1 MLKYVPY
8 IVDFLLVVVIG
19 VCVLSG
25 GKRGFVRTLLS
36 FIGIFVIFAAAT
48 YLSGRLAGFVY
59 EQFIRQ
65 GLINSVQENISSHT
79 DLSGLSDL
87 MKSGLIA
94 VLTALGLIS
103 QSTID
108 SIVSKI
114 DYLADP
120 VRQAETIVDGALA
133 EPVTQLIRVLLFII
147 ILILCIII
155 FKAILS
161 LSASFNNIP
170 ILGGF
175 NKFLGALLGLV
186 EGLVIAFIL
195 VYVTKTALVTT
206 PEGTAML
213 ENLNLKTVVFSLLS
227 AVKIL

>member
-48 YLSGRLAGFVY
+48 YLSGRLAGLVY

-65 GLINSVQENISSHT
+65 GLINSVQENIS
-79 DLSGLSDL
+79 SGLSDL

-103 QSTID
+103 QATID

-186 EGLVIAFIL
+186 EGLVIAYIL

-206 PEGTAML
+206 TEGAAIL